1 MISWDQILQN
11 LKELIPMIL
20 NILTTF
26 LLGSFLGFS
35 ELLQRYRDLKY
46 IFPTKDTK
54 EKKKGERK
62 NRTRLLSYIYVLTNG
77 IVAVTALFL
86 IKYFKEQDVTSFDSF
101 EVGTVIIAGFGGMMI
116 LRSSIFLVK
125 HNDKQIEVGLASIVQ
140 IYLDAIERNI
150 KNNAASL
157 RVCNIHEIMKD
168 VDFNLA
174 KEELTS
180 LCIEFVDNFTKEDS
194 ERLKNKIA
202 EIASFDISNINKSM
216 QLGREIAYYCDEEI
230 LRRSIKKLPHI
241 LIKDNGE
248 TKEED
253 EFEMRKRRLETDYNN

>member
-1 MISWDQILQN
+1 MINYDQIFQN
-11 LKELIPMIL
+11 FKELSPMFL
-20 NILTTF
+20 NILAVF

-35 ELLQRYRDLKY
+35 ELLQRYRDLQY
-46 IFPTKDTK
+46 IFPKNDTK
-54 EKKKGERK
+54 ERKKGERK
-62 NRTRLLSYIYVLTNG
+62 NRTRLLSRIYVIING
-77 IVAVTALFL
+77 LVAVIALFF
-86 IKYFKEQDVTSFDSF
+86 IKYFKEQDVTSFNSF
-101 EVGTVIIAGFGGMMI
+101 EVSTVIIAGFGGMMI

-180 LCIEFVDNFTKEDS
+180 LCIEFIDNFTKEDS
-194 ERLKNKIA
+194 ERLKNKIE
-202 EIASFDISNINKSM
+202 EIASFDISNVNKSM

-230 LRRSIKKLPHI
+230 LRRSIKKLPHV
-241 LIKDNGE
+241 LIKNNGE
-248 TKEED
+248 VKVED
-253 EFEMRKRRLETDYNN
+253 EFEMRKKRLETDEIN

>member
-101 EVGTVIIAGFGGMMI
+101 EVGTVI
-116 LRSSIFLVK
+116 S
-125 HNDKQIEVGLASIVQ
+125 Q
-140 IYLDAIERNI
+140 
-150 KNNAASL
+150 
-157 RVCNIHEIMKD
+157 
-168 VDFNLA
+168 
-174 KEELTS
+174 T
-180 LCIEFVDNFTKEDS
+180 
-194 ERLKNKIA
+194 
-202 EIASFDISNINKSM
+202 
-216 QLGREIAYYCDEEI
+216 
-230 LRRSIKKLPHI
+230 
-241 LIKDNGE
+241 
-248 TKEED
+248 
-253 EFEMRKRRLETDYNN
+253 